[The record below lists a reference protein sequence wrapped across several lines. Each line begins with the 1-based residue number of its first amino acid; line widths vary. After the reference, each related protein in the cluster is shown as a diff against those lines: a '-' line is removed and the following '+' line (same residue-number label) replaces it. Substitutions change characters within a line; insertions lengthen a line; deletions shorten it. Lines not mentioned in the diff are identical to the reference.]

1 MPGSVTGQWL
11 WTINTK
17 SWQNY
22 VISRRQ
28 VVDIKS
34 KKVQWM
40 GHVIKMDQTRVA
52 VTILPTSQKAQ
63 GNWEALE

>member
-1 MPGSVTGQWL
+1 VPGSVTGQWL